1 MDTHKRCKAKSGY
14 PRSWIEKSVLLAA
27 GFVPSRSGAIAA
39 YVPSLAEISTTAG
52 IFAAGLLV
60 VTVFYKIILALRT

>member
-1 MDTHKRCKAKSGY
+1 
-14 PRSWIEKSVLLAA
+14 
-27 GFVPSRSGAIAA
+27 VPSRSGAIAA